1 MSKTINALKKA
12 VQEKESKYTT
22 AIHRHE
28 VEGANFSSA
37 PSESTGAFS
46 SPESSLSA
54 AGDSAFQDTDFEGK
68 KSRFIPYQTI
78 LLIALMII
86 GMISV
91 GLNIKTFVE
100 IGRARHSSSGL
111 SQEIK
116 SQKDKIRVTEKSV
129 ADLRAQYET
138 QIAELQEKIQTLT
151 VSLRKAHTDVADL
164 TTQNRSLQ
172 KTITD
177 IKQSYHNLD
186 IRYKRL
192 AETVEKLK
200 SASVDVSAK

>member
-1 MSKTINALKKA
+1 M
-12 VQEKESKYTT
+12 
-22 AIHRHE
+22 
-28 VEGANFSSA
+28 
-37 PSESTGAFS
+37 
-46 SPESSLSA
+46 
-54 AGDSAFQDTDFEGK
+54 
-68 KSRFIPYQTI
+68 
-78 LLIALMII
+78 
-86 GMISV
+86 
-91 GLNIKTFVE
+91 
-100 IGRARHSSSGL
+100 
-111 SQEIK
+111 
-116 SQKDKIRVTEKSV
+116 TEKSV